1 MIFGFA
7 GKMGSGK
14 NYVSEKIFIPLFEKT
29 FPNRKILPVAF
40 ADQLKINTI
49 VKYNLNRNDVYNIKP
64 PSVRNIL
71 QREGTE
77 NGRDKLGSD
86 IWIRYLSEWMFILE
100 EKGITDFVI
109 TDCRFQNEVNWI
121 KTMNGKIIRV
131 ELDNLESIYE
141 SNVNT
146 ETKNHISETELD
158 NYNTWDLFLLN
169 KMNNESNIQLEK
181 QIHDFLNT
189 LNTG

>member
-49 VKYNLNRNDVYNIKP
+49 VKYNLQRNDVYNIKP
-64 PSVRNIL
+64 LSVRKLL

-77 NGRDKLGSD
+77 NGRDKYGSD
-86 IWIRYLSEWMFILE
+86 IWIRYLSEWMFTLK

-121 KTMNGKIIRV
+121 KSENGKIIRV
-131 ELDNLESIYE
+131 ELDNLQSIYDGHI
-141 SNVNT
+141 NI

-158 NYNTWDLFLLN
+158 NYTEWDLVLLN
-169 KMNNESNIQLEK
+169 NMNSNILLEK
-181 QIHDFLNT
+181 QITEFLSK
-189 LNTG
+189 LYLD